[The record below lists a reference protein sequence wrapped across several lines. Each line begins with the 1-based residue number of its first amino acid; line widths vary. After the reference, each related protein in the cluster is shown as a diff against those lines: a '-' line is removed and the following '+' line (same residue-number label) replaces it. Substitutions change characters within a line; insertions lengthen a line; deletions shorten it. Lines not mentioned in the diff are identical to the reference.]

1 MGKNKITS
9 KAAPGWALFLRKAW
23 LDVVLLALAAVTI
36 GAGFYLHARPDWTL
50 REDIRNL
57 NEGVT
62 AFNAPPGLLPPSP
75 ALGRPAEYPIERAG
89 ALWEKAAA
97 ISTDNNIKSLAFYNY
112 GTLIGREAWAQ
123 ALPGPGH
130 AQVDMTEGIRKLGE
144 ALRADP
150 SNEDA
155 KYNLE
160 LMEKVA
166 QVQGEKEGGPGD
178 GYSPGAVEKGY

>member
-1 MGKNKITS
+1 MEKMKIAS

-23 LDVVLLALAAVTI
+23 IDIVLLVLAAAAI
-36 GAGFYLHARPDWTL
+36 GAGFYLCTWPDWTL

-57 NEGVT
+57 NQGVA
-62 AFNAPPGLLPPSP
+62 AFNAPPGLLPPGE
-75 ALGRPAEYPIERAG
+75 GRIAEYPIERAG

-97 ISTDNNIKSLAFYNY
+97 ISTDNKLKSLAYYNF
-112 GTLIGREAWAQ
+112 GTLVGREAWAQ
-123 ALPGPGH
+123 SLAGTPTL
-130 AQVDMTEGIRKLGE
+130 DMAEGIQKLGE

-155 KYNLE
+155 KFNLE

-166 QVQGEKEGGPGD
+166 QLQGEKEGGPGA